1 MRKRQFH
8 NFDLRKE
15 QAMKEVKEDTFNLIN
30 AVYKANN
37 ISAEQKNTTIG
48 YLIIAGIQTVD
59 KIKAI

>member
-1 MRKRQFH
+1 
-8 NFDLRKE
+8 
-15 QAMKEVKEDTFNLIN
+15 MKEVKEDTFNLIN
-30 AVYKANN
+30 AVYKADN